1 MRSFR
6 CLLILLFSILLLSG
20 CAHVERRT
28 LETTAYCGCGQ
39 CCSWERGS
47 WKFLKLDFWNRY
59 YDAGP
64 DRGKPYRG
72 HTASG
77 GEPRQPNPGLVST
90 DSLVHPWMI
99 PPRIVLFP
107 WLGLPHPGTI
117 AADTKYYPFG
127 TIMYVPGYGEGV
139 VEDRGSA
146 IKGSKRIDLYFNSHG
161 KAQEWGRQK
170 LPVKIEE

>member
-1 MRSFR
+1 MKKSFYP
-6 CLLILLFSILLLSG
+6 LSILFCSVLLSS

-28 LETTAYCGCGQ
+28 LETTAYCGCQQ

-47 WKFLKLDFWNRY
+47 WKFLKLDFWNTY

-64 DRGKPYRG
+64 DKGKPYRG

-146 IKGSKRIDLYFNSHG
+146 IKGSKRIDLYFNSHR

-170 LPVKIEE
+170 LPIKIEQ